1 VKHFLNKSTAIYRR
15 IFHAST
21 ADEMKLKNSRLSQN
35 DTDMTLGKIAWG
47 TILLLLFFLIFVTE
61 MSVEL
66 QNKEKGS
73 LPDTPDISK

>member
-1 VKHFLNKSTAIYRR
+1 
-15 IFHAST
+15 
-21 ADEMKLKNSRLSQN
+21 MKLKNSRLSQN